1 VNGTAIPLPVHTRV
15 LLLHSGSIPHYRVA
29 VYGYLSRYLRRHGY
43 ELIVASPAIQKGNP
57 HPVEFDYRELELSA
71 LSIGRLIRRERTQIV
86 ILFVDMRHLYLFPT
100 YFVAKLLLRQKM
112 VWWGQGRDLAHPHAH
127 LKNLAYSAEHAMC
140 DAIILYAE
148 HLKKYVRSRFHR
160 KLFVANNT
168 LVLDPAPDC
177 ATDRSA
183 ILASFGIRTRR
194 NIVCVG
200 RLQRR
205 KRLDHLIAAHARMN
219 RPDIGLVLAGPDTEG
234 VLEGVDGP
242 NVYKLGPLYGSR
254 KLELLSA
261 CDVYCL
267 PGAVGLSIVDA
278 FHCGLPM
285 VTESGDESAEI
296 MYLRDG
302 ENGFVVPPGDI
313 DALADR
319 LLLLLDDDALRDR
332 FSTAARHEIA
342 TRGRIEGL
350 CDGFR
355 DALDFARSA
364 DSRVASLT

>member
-1 VNGTAIPLPVHTRV
+1 MSTRV
-15 LLLHSGSIPHYRVA
+15 LLLHSGSIPHYRVP
-29 VYGYLSRYLRRHGY
+29 VYGFLARYLRAYGY
-43 ELIVASPAIQKGNP
+43 DLIVASPSIQKGNP
-57 HPVEFDYRELELSA
+57 HPVEFDYRELDLSA
-71 LSIGRLIRRERTQIV
+71 LRIGRLIRRERTQIV

-100 YFVAKLLLRQKM
+100 YLVAKGLLRQKM
-112 VWWGQGRDLAHPHAH
+112 VWWGQGRDLAHPDAH
-127 LKNLAYSAEHAMC
+127 VKNLAYGTEHALC

-148 HLKKYVRSRFHR
+148 HLKKYVRPRFHH

-168 LVLDPAPDC
+168 LVPEEIPPGAADRG
-177 ATDRSA
+177 AT
-183 ILASFGIRTRR
+183 LASFGIRAAK

-205 KRLDHLIAAHARMN
+205 KRLDHLIAAHARLN

-234 VLEGVDGP
+234 VLEGVEGA
-242 NVYKLGPLYGSR
+242 NVYKLGPVYGAR
-254 KLELLSA
+254 KLALLAA

-302 ENGFVVPPGDI
+302 VNGFVVPRGDI
-313 DALADR
+313 DALAGR
-319 LLLLLDDDALRDR
+319 LLLLLDDDRLRER
-332 FSTAARHEIA
+332 FAAAARHEVA
-342 TRGRIEGL
+342 THARIEGL
-350 CDGFR
+350 AEGFR
-355 DALDFARSA
+355 RALDFALSRNG
-364 DSRVASLT
+364 RVASAT